1 MAGQWSSGQ
10 SLIVRMSLLQ
20 RKFHPIYGHVYSSL
34 SKNAVLTVDK
44 CFCWIFIFLCTCMLD
59 IFCAQ
64 ADNER
69 AAFMRLAGDDGEIDA
84 FELQDILNQEF
95 KKREIFIC

>member
-1 MAGQWSSGQ
+1 
-10 SLIVRMSLLQ
+10 
-20 RKFHPIYGHVYSSL
+20 
-34 SKNAVLTVDK
+34 
-44 CFCWIFIFLCTCMLD
+44 MLD

-69 AAFMRLAGDDGEIDA
+69 VAFMRLAGDDGEIDA

>member
-1 MAGQWSSGQ
+1 
-10 SLIVRMSLLQ
+10 
-20 RKFHPIYGHVYSSL
+20 
-34 SKNAVLTVDK
+34 
-44 CFCWIFIFLCTCMLD
+44 MLD